1 MEKVLLGG
9 YFGFENIG
17 DDAILLSEINFLKKE
32 NFIPIILTKS
42 GKKIFNEESIDR
54 YNFLKIIKL
63 KNQFNSFI
71 LGGGGIFQDSTSFRS
86 LIYYLSLI
94 NLMKFLNKKVIL
106 LNIGIGEIKRE
117 ISKKLLLKTLKK
129 CDLIIF
135 RDEYSY
141 NFFDDLS
148 NKFISSDSSFYL
160 NFQKKEKKDL
170 ILVSLRY
177 FKNLDLNKFKIF
189 IDRLEEK
196 ISLNFE
202 FIVFSKEEIEL
213 AKYLNLNY
221 FHSQN
226 PVETIEKIST
236 SKFLIG
242 TRYHSIIFSILT
254 ETPFIGLIYD
264 IKVKNLIDDLGL
276 NNLIYPDDEVENWI
290 EIFIKNFNNG
300 TEISK
305 TISEKRNEFINRVEK
320 GYDILKR
327 FLKNEPI

>member
-160 NFQKKEKKDL
+160 NFQKKEKEDL

-276 NNLIYPDDEVENWI
+276 SNLIYPDDEVENWI
-290 EIFIKNFNNG
+290 EIFIKNFNNR

>member
-42 GKKIFNEESIDR
+42 DKKIFNEESIDR
-54 YNFLKIIKL
+54 YNFLKIIKF

-71 LGGGGIFQDSTSFRS
+71 LGGGGILQDSTSFRS

-160 NFQKKEKKDL
+160 NFQKKEKEDL

-189 IDRLEEK
+189 IDRLKEK

-221 FHSQN
+221 FYSKN

-290 EIFIKNFNNG
+290 EIFIKNFNNR

>member
-1 MEKVLLGG
+1 MEKVVLGG

-32 NFIPIILTKS
+32 NFKPIILTKS

-54 YNFLKIIKL
+54 YNFLKIIKF

-94 NLMKFLNKKVIL
+94 NLMNFLNKKVIL
-106 LNIGIGEIKRE
+106 FNIGIGEIKRE
-117 ISKKLLLKTLKK
+117 ISKKLLLRTLKK

-160 NFQKKEKKDL
+160 NFQKKEKEDL

-189 IDRLEEK
+189 IDRLKEE

-202 FIVFSKEEIEL
+202 FIVFSKEELGL

-221 FHSQN
+221 FYSQN

-264 IKVKNLIDDLGL
+264 IKVKNLIDDLGIK
-276 NNLIYPDDEVENWI
+276 NLIYPDDEVEKWI
-290 EIFIKNFNNG
+290 EIFNKNFNNRS
-300 TEISK
+300 EISK
-305 TISEKRNEFINRVEK
+305 TISEKRNEFINRVER

>member
-42 GKKIFNEESIDR
+42 DKKIFNEESIDR
-54 YNFLKIIKL
+54 YNFLKIIKF

-71 LGGGGIFQDSTSFRS
+71 LGGGGILQDSTSFRS

-160 NFQKKEKKDL
+160 NFQKKEKEDL

-189 IDRLEEK
+189 VDRLKEK

-221 FHSQN
+221 FYSQN

-290 EIFIKNFNNG
+290 EIFIKNFNNR

>member
-54 YNFLKIIKL
+54 YNFLKIIKF

-160 NFQKKEKKDL
+160 NFQKKEKEDL

-189 IDRLEEK
+189 VDRLKKK

-221 FHSQN
+221 FYSQN

>member
-42 GKKIFNEESIDR
+42 DKKIFNEESIDR

-71 LGGGGIFQDSTSFRS
+71 LGGGGILQDSTSFRS
-86 LIYYLSLI
+86 LFYYLSLI

-160 NFQKKEKKDL
+160 NFQKKEKEDL

-189 IDRLEEK
+189 IDRLKEK

-221 FHSQN
+221 FHSKN

-290 EIFIKNFNNG
+290 EIFIKNFNNR

>member
-1 MEKVLLGG
+1 MEKVVLGG

-32 NFIPIILTKS
+32 NFKPIILTKS

-54 YNFLKIIKL
+54 YNFLKIIKF

-94 NLMKFLNKKVIL
+94 NLMNFLNKKVIL
-106 LNIGIGEIKRE
+106 FNIGIGEIKRE
-117 ISKKLLLKTLKK
+117 ISKKLLLRTLKK

-160 NFQKKEKKDL
+160 NFQKKEKEDL

-189 IDRLEEK
+189 IDRLKEE

-202 FIVFSKEEIEL
+202 FIVFSKEELEL

-221 FHSQN
+221 FYSQN

-264 IKVKNLIDDLGL
+264 IKVKNLIDDLGIK
-276 NNLIYPDDEVENWI
+276 NLIYPDDEVEKWI
-290 EIFIKNFNNG
+290 EIFNKNFNNRS
-300 TEISK
+300 EISK
-305 TISEKRNEFINRVEK
+305 TISEKRNEFINRVER